1 MLCCARAVCWC
12 CLQLLNVLVV
22 APESLLGLVNG
33 SLRMAHRCGS
43 STGSQPALHLHSVA
57 DWLQQGT
64 CKYKLQY
71 CNFTECMHVCK
82 YSCGGAVLVYW
93 RRGAF

>member
-33 SLRMAHRCGS
+33 SLRMAHRCVS

-64 CKYKLQY
+64 CTATSL
-71 CNFTECMHVCK
+71 NACM
-82 YSCGGAVLVYW
+82 YASTAAVVL
-93 RRGAF
+93 